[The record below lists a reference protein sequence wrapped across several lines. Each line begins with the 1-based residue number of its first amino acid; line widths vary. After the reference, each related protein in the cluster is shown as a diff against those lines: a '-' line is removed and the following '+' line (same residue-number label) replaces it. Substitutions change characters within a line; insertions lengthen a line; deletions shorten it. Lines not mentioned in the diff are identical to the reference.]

1 MVNCNHNVII
11 SNVFCNFKLELS
23 LNKSCSFLS
32 LFLPQI
38 NQSLSMQFRGSSYCK
53 CSVNSHNSAKYVH
66 TLYFVF
72 LTQEFFFLS
81 EAENSLLLK
90 GLNPRI

>member
-1 MVNCNHNVII
+1 MVNCNYNVII

-32 LFLPQI
+32 LFIPQI

-66 TLYFVF
+66 TLYFAF
-72 LTQEFFFLS
+72 LTQEFFLS